1 MTSLDLA
8 VIGNCSYGALID
20 KQGRIVWCCLPY
32 FDRDPTFCALLGGD
46 EAKDGVFEIELL
58 NLERSEQ
65 FYWRNSAVVETRLY
79 DKEGGA
85 VAIIDFAPRFHQ
97 FGRTFRPTQI
107 VRRLRPLAGT
117 PRLKVRVRPRYNYG
131 AGKPEVTRG
140 SNHIRYVT
148 PSQAF
153 RLTCDSPISC
163 VAEEVPFVLRG
174 PMEFVFGP
182 DETIP
187 QGLSDLGREFL
198 ERTDAYWRD
207 WCRRLSLPFEWQD
220 EVIRAAITLKLMSFE
235 DTGAIIAALTTSV
248 PESADS
254 GRNWDYRYCWLRDS
268 WFVVDALNS
277 LNATGTME
285 GYLDY
290 IVNIVAD
297 SKEGYLQ
304 PAYSIMRETKL
315 PEFEVESLAGYRGM
329 GPVRVG
335 NAAVIQLQ
343 NDGYGSVILAATP
356 MFFDRRL
363 PVPGDEGLFRLL
375 EKMAGKC
382 AELALEPDAGIWEF
396 RGRKRVHTHSGAMCW
411 AGLSRTAAIAA
422 RIGLNDRAAY
432 WHDLSDRVGESLL
445 SKVWNEKRRAF
456 TAAEG
461 TEDMDASVL
470 LLPELGLIDA
480 RDPRFA
486 STVAAIEQDLVRGR
500 HVMRYAAEDDFGL
513 PETEFLV
520 CRFWLIDALAAL
532 GRREEARE
540 RYTDALALRNSYGLL
555 AEDIHPQTGALWGN
569 FPQTYSMAGVILS
582 AMRLSQS
589 WEDRYWR
596 ASS

>member
-343 NDGYGSVILAATP
+343 NDGYGSVILACAQSY
-356 MFFDRRL
+356 FDRRL
-363 PVPGDEGLFRLL
+363 DRPGDESLFWRLEQL
-375 EKMAGKC
+375 GEQA
-382 AELALEPDAGIWEF
+382 AARWDQPDAGIWEY
-396 RGRKRVHTHSGAMCW
+396 RGRESIHTHSSLLCW
-411 AGLSRTAAIAA
+411 AACDRLALIAGKLGLQAKQLQWRAHADKIRAAI
-422 RIGLNDRAAY
+422 LERA
-432 WHDLSDRVGESLL
+432 WSDKRKAFVATFGGEALDASLL
-445 SKVWNEKRRAF
+445 LMPN
-456 TAAEG
+456 
-461 TEDMDASVL
+461 
-470 LLPELGLIDA
+470 LGLIDA
-480 RDPRFA
+480 RDPRFVA
-486 STVAAIEQDLVRGR
+486 TVERMEQELLHDN
-500 HVMRYAAEDDFGL
+500 HYIYRYVEPDDFGR
-513 PETEFLV
+513 PVNAFTV
-520 CRFWLIDALAAL
+520 CTFWNAEAIAMQ
-532 GRREEARE
+532 GRVDEARE
-540 RYTDALALRNSYGLL
+540 LFEHLLSRRNSLGLL
-555 AEDIHPQTGALWGN
+555 AEDLDTKTGELWGN
-569 FPQTYSMAGVILS
+569 YPQTYSMVGLIHTA
-582 AMRLSQS
+582 ARLSRS
-589 WEDRYWR
+589 WKG
-596 ASS
+596 AF